1 MKLQL
6 RLSKIIVPSIVA
18 ILATVVFLIAL
29 IYSIVIKNYVWAFA
43 SVSVLTFSFPFIF
56 MATIW
61 NKYLEFASWREFLL
75 TELESKRA
83 TELQNTDNPVLLS
96 EKEVIEFYRQ
106 LIPSYDRCIMGGLY
120 NPLFLTDSIEY
131 FREIIKYED
140 EEQESITSQKK

>member
-43 SVSVLTFSFPFIF
+43 SVSVLTFSFPCIF

-75 TELESKRA
+75 TELES
-83 TELQNTDNPVLLS
+83 TDNPVLLS

>member
-1 MKLQL
+1 MGICIGQ
-6 RLSKIIVPSIVA
+6 R
-18 ILATVVFLIAL
+18 THVF
-29 IYSIVIKNYVWAFA
+29 
-43 SVSVLTFSFPFIF
+43 FSLHFYGD
-56 MATIW
+56 
-61 NKYLEFASWREFLL
+61 NL
-75 TELESKRA
+75 
-83 TELQNTDNPVLLS
+83 ELQNTDNPVLLS